1 MNNWFAVAGSRPAAQ
16 ERFPDWRPC
25 MRQEKKKLFAA
36 ESAFFHC
43 PVNLSQDLH
52 FFRRTY

>member
-52 FFRRTY
+52 FFRHTY